1 MHDFP
6 PFFLSSLPSLL
17 FWFLFLLC
25 SHTVKRHPGW
35 TDVHMLISTGI
46 CNWQTQSPSLSHT
59 HKHIQCSCAT
69 EISFSYQPL
78 NAFAHGDFC
87 YLNSIKNPFICRL
100 VLSNQNKHQSKIW
113 LHVLCMLTICSA
125 FLCTLHVIT
134 LTYIMIKDTLARLG
148 AILPSLRQ
156 NMKTQVK
163 INLAA
168 HPDIFQVW
176 YICLLHP
183 TILLLHFF
191 SGSLWWLIQ
200 AGERSKI

>member
-1 MHDFP
+1 MFICSYLQASPTGKHN
-6 PFFLSSLPSLL
+6 LSL
-17 FWFLFLLC
+17 
-25 SHTVKRHPGW
+25 
-35 TDVHMLISTGI
+35 
-46 CNWQTQSPSLSHT
+46 SLSHT

-87 YLNSIKNPFICRL
+87 YLNSIKNPFIWRL

-134 LTYIMIKDTLARLG
+134 LTYIMMKDTLARLG
-148 AILPSLRQ
+148 ALRQ

-163 INLAA
+163 INLLAA
-168 HPDIFQVW
+168 HPGVLQVW
-176 YICLLHP
+176 YICLLHI
-183 TILLLHFF
+183 TQLFF
-191 SGSLWWLIQ
+191 FFTSL
-200 AGERSKI
+200 AAAFDD